1 MKISFILPMNK
12 KSTLIYIVNGT
23 QAEDITQNRV
33 DDAIE
38 KSLTEMEFEPSERSI
53 ENILN
58 FARSYEVLDTE
69 STGHVEMI
77 LN

>member
-12 KSTLIYIVNGT
+12 KSTLIYIVNEF

-38 KSLTEMEFEPSERSI
+38 ESLTAMEFEPSERSI
-53 ENILN
+53 KNILN
-58 FARSYEVLDTE
+58 FAQSYEVLDTE
-69 STGHVEMI
+69 SAGHVEMI

>member
-1 MKISFILPMNK
+1 MNK

-23 QAEDITQNRV
+23 QAEDTTQNRV